1 VWELYDVA
9 KDWSQANDL
18 AGRMPEKLSQLK
30 DLFLIEATKNN
41 ALPIGGGLWIPMLHP
56 EMRVGP
62 PDTEW
67 NFTGDIVRMPEF
79 TAPALGNKPNLVTI
93 DADIPVNANGVL
105 YKLGANSAGLTLF
118 VENGILCYEYN
129 LFLIMRTKIRATE
142 QLPVGKTRIE
152 VETVYVEPKPAGPL
166 RVTLRVNGE
175 SVATGVVPVSAP
187 LMFTANDCLDI
198 GRALGSPV
206 SLDYRAKAPFKF
218 NGAIRK
224 VNVKYILQPPKAF
237 ARESEREAHDVLV
250 HR

>member
-1 VWELYDVA
+1 MERRIAEVRNCGELYELA

-30 DLFLIEATKNN
+30 DLFLIEATKNK
-41 ALPIGGGLWIPMLHP
+41 ALPIGGGLWIPILHP

-62 PDTEW
+62 PNTEW

-93 DADIPVNANGVL
+93 EADIPVNANGVL

-142 QLPVGKTRIE
+142 QLPVGKARIE

-166 RVTLRVNGE
+166 RVTLRVNGK

-187 LMFTANDCLDI
+187 LLFTANDCFDI
-198 GRALGSPV
+198 GIGLRLARVARLS
-206 SLDYRAKAPFKF
+206 RQ
-218 NGAIRK
+218 GAVQVQRRDRK
-224 VNVKYILQPPKAF
+224 GEHQVHPPAGEGIP
-237 ARESEREAHDVLV
+237 A
-250 HR
+250 